1 MIGAFEIQSIDVE
14 RKRIGVAPLPEG
26 SSRAAALL
34 GEDRSEP
41 APPADGFGSSLA
53 EKLRG
58 AIKSSQKS

>member
-1 MIGAFEIQSIDVE
+1 V
-14 RKRIGVAPLPEG
+14 PLPEG

-41 APPADGFGSSLA
+41 APPTDGFGSSLA